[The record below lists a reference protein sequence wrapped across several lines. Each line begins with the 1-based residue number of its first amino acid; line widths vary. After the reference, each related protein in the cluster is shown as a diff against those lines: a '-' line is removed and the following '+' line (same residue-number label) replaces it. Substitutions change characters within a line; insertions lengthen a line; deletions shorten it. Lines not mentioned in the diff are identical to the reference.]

1 MTTST
6 TTKSIK
12 YSTAAIRR
20 GERALCC
27 SPFQL
32 GLLTAM
38 ARESISLGA
47 ITGSNGYEKGYTK
60 IVVSLAK
67 AESSLMWFIDVG
79 LLRREVDGQGLTDS
93 FRLTPLGRQLAAKW
107 QERGGSLP
115 QPSWCDRL
123 QDTLTSWFKW
133 LL

>member
-1 MTTST
+1 
-6 TTKSIK
+6 
-12 YSTAAIRR
+12 
-20 GERALCC
+20 
-27 SPFQL
+27 
-32 GLLTAM
+32 M